1 MADVRR
7 PLLEDRHL
15 PGKHN
20 QQAHGKKGAGVKK
33 PAKSPAKSAGPA
45 ATAAP
50 DARGERLAKA
60 GHAAFVE
67 VEHLDGLEKVIDVMR
82 RYKADNPDLTTDEL
96 LGAAD
101 AAAAKKYPP
110 STYPNLVGFYSRLL
124 ASHKD
129 AIGRPAS
136 TPAPVKPKPALTPKK
151 PPEPQDYPRIT
162 AKQAQQMQDV
172 LPPPWT
178 GEQRNGLRYY
188 TGNSAVPNGLLRGW
202 IKPPG
207 KSATDQ
213 KKIASAQKQIEAAKA
228 ALRPSDRPMVVRRT
242 AGPEQFGV
250 ATTKE
255 LAALIGNRFVE
266 RGFMSTTTRNNAN
279 VGGKVRID
287 IEVPEG
293 TPLAFVRSV
302 SKYPYEDEVLLAPGL
317 KYTIL
322 SVEGPAGRP
331 LVRLRVEPE

>member
-7 PLLEDRHL
+7 SSFELRHL

-20 QQAHGKKGAGVKK
+20 QQSHGKKGVGVKQSAK
-33 PAKSPAKSAGPA
+33 PPVKTPA
-45 ATAAP
+45 AKPEP
-50 DARGERLAKA
+50 DERGERLTKV

-67 VEHLDGLEKVIDVMR
+67 VEHLDGLDKVIDVMR
-82 RYKADNPDLTTDEL
+82 RHKAANPDLTPDEL
-96 LGAAD
+96 LTAAD

-110 STYPNLVGFYSRLL
+110 ATYPKLVGFYSRLL
-124 ASHKD
+124 GNHKD
-129 AIGRPAS
+129 AIGRPAPS
-136 TPAPVKPKPALTPKK
+136 RPAPKPAMTPKK
-151 PPEPQDYPRIT
+151 APDPQDYPRIT
-162 AKQAQQMQDV
+162 DKQAQQMQDA
-172 LPPPWT
+172 LPPPWS
-178 GEQRNGLRYY
+178 GEQRIGLRYY

-207 KSATDQ
+207 KSATEQ
-213 KKIASAQKQIEAAKA
+213 KKIAAAQKQIEAAKA
-228 ALRPSDRPMVVRRT
+228 ALRPSDRPMLVRRT

-293 TPLAFVRSV
+293 TPLAFVRSI
-302 SKYPYEDEVLLAPGL
+302 SKYPNEDEVLLAPGL

-322 SVEGPAGRP
+322 SVEGPLGRP
-331 LVRLRVEPE
+331 LVRIRVEPE